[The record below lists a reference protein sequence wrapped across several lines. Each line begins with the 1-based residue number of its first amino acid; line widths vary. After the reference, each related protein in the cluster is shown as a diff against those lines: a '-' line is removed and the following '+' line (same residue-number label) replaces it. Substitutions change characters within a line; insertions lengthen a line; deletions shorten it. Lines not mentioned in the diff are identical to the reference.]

1 MCGEKCKFANRA
13 YPARGAPGL
22 GGATDG
28 YRISEP
34 QRHEDTEWACL
45 VFFSLCLCVSVVSML
60 RLEQLAKAYRTGGEE
75 VRVFEGLSCEIGRG
89 ELVALVGESG
99 AGKSTL
105 LHLLGALDTP
115 TNGEVYFD
123 GQKLSAFSERER
135 AAYRNER
142 VGYVWQLH
150 YLLPEFSALENVMMP
165 QLAGGKGFSQAR
177 GRAREILGEVGL
189 AKLTERRVGELSG
202 GEQQRVALAR
212 ALANQPALLLA
223 DEPTGSLDH
232 RTAMGMMDLLEKL
245 HREHGL
251 TSVLATHNLELARR
265 AHRTL
270 RLSDGKL
277 EDTVVP
283 EVH

>member
-1 MCGEKCKFANRA
+1 MIRLDQ
-13 YPARGAPGL
+13 L
-22 GGATDG
+22 GKT
-28 YRISEP
+28 
-34 QRHEDTEWACL
+34 
-45 VFFSLCLCVSVVSML
+45 
-60 RLEQLAKAYRTGGEE
+60 YRTGEEE
-75 VRVFEGLSCEIGRG
+75 VCVFSGLDCEFRRG

-115 TNGEVYFD
+115 TNGEVYFE
-123 GQKLSAFSERER
+123 GQRLSAFSEQER
-135 AAYRNER
+135 AAYRNQK

-165 QLAGGKGFSQAR
+165 QLVGGRDFS
-177 GRAREILGEVGL
+177 RARHRAGEILGEVGL
-189 AKLTERRVGELSG
+189 AKLTGRRVGELSG

-232 RTAMGMMDLLEKL
+232 RTALSMMELLEKL

-270 RLSDGKL
+270 RLTDGKL

>member
-1 MCGEKCKFANRA
+1 M
-13 YPARGAPGL
+13 
-22 GGATDG
+22 
-28 YRISEP
+28 
-34 QRHEDTEWACL
+34 
-45 VFFSLCLCVSVVSML
+45 
-60 RLEQLAKAYRTGGEE
+60 
-75 VRVFEGLSCEIGRG
+75 RVFEGLSYDLPRG

-115 TNGEVYFD
+115 TSGEVYFD
-123 GQKLSAFSERER
+123 GRKLSAFKERER
-135 AAYRNER
+135 AAYRNQQ

-165 QLAGGKGFSQAR
+165 QLVGGKEFSRAR

-232 RTAMGMMDLLEKL
+232 RTALSMMELLEKL

-265 AHRTL
+265 ADRTL
-270 RLSDGKL
+270 RLIDGKL
-277 EDTVVP
+277 VETVVP